1 MTAKRAILEAM
12 LDRKRQI
19 ERSAP
24 QGQISLFEEGR

>member
-1 MTAKRAILEAM
+1 MNAKRAILVAM

-24 QGQISLFEEGR
+24 QGQGELW